1 MAVVDIITSKTFD
14 NVTNRDVRDTPR
26 MWTLPWWT
34 SLPPKRSTM
43 ERFVFFSSRR
53 RHTICLSDWSSDV
66 CSSDLAQAR
75 AIYGAALE
83 DRINPRSL
91 VNEPVERRLADSRS
105 RPLLCAGQSGD
116 AARFGGPGPQEARLA
131 PGRRR
136 NHAAAGRIRR
146 PAGTDRAGRSTDRRN
161 RPSDG
166 APRSQGPR
174 RRPHGGY
181 ALLQRL
187 HAGRNRPGDR
197 THRPP
202 GALPLGERYEV
213 AQEDAAVRSLTSGAA
228 NEPAARGLLPGSNSS
243 AVASI
248 SMDSSENRTSRP
260 LASPRTR
267 SGRSSAASGSRSL
280 SWRPVSISSTSLARL

>member
-1 MAVVDIITSKTFD
+1 MAPLSKTELIHE
-14 NVTNRDVRDTPR
+14 V
-26 MWTLPWWT
+26 WLT
-34 SLPPKRSTM
+34 SLSKGGWQIRDQGHFYALASLAM
-43 ERFVFFSSRR
+43 RR
-53 RHTICLSDWSSDV
+53 VLV
-66 CSSDLAQAR
+66 DLAR
-75 AIYGAALE
+75 KRLPFRRGAGGDPP
-83 DRINPRSL
+83 DR
-91 VNEPVERRLADSRS
+91 
-105 RPLLCAGQSGD
+105 
-116 AARFGGPGPQEARLA
+116 PGP
-131 PGRRR
+131 PGNRR
-136 NHAAAGRIRR
+136 
-146 PAGTDRAGRSTDRRN
+146 DRRSN
-161 RPSDG
+161 G

-260 LASPRTR
+260 LPSPRTR

-280 SWRPVSISSTSLARL
+280 SWRPVSISNTSFARL